1 MPGVWGAGQEGSVW
15 GQRVREAAR
24 RRKSH
29 RSQLSAPPAF
39 KGCGHVVS
47 PCPASLPSPGAVPQD
62 PHLPPVS
69 LLAGSGVRCPGLQL
83 STGDVHLHLQP
94 HQVRHQPRQP
104 SVSGPHPVGSR
115 PHPAPVRAVD
125 PGPDQLSSPCQLG
138 HHSVPAAHPGP
149 RRLPDLEQPA
159 GALRGL
165 QTAGR
170 LRARG
175 SGQRGDH
182 GGGHGEA
189 GKGGPGQH
197 GDRGGGHRE
206 EKGGPGQRGDHRGGH
221 WERRRG
227 IPANMVITEV
237 GTGRRGR
244 GKAASEGSRR
254 RQKGPVEERSA

>member
-1 MPGVWGAGQEGSVW
+1 MPGIWGAGQEGSVW
-15 GQRVREAAR
+15 GQRAREAAR
-24 RRKSH
+24 GEERAIVHSSGH
-29 RSQLSAPPAF
+29 RQPSRAVARLSVPAPLPSLLPGLLL
-39 KGCGHVVS
+39 KTLTSLLS
-47 PCPASLPSPGAVPQD
+47 PCS
-62 PHLPPVS
+62 
-69 LLAGSGVRCPGLQL
+69 AGSGVRCPGLQL

-138 HHSVPAAHPGP
+138 HHSVPAARPGP

-175 SGQRGDH
+175 PGQRGDH

-189 GKGGPGQH
+189 GKGGPGQR
-197 GDRGGGHRE
+197 GDHGGGHGE
-206 EKGGPGQRGDHRGGH
+206 AGKEDLL
-221 WERRRG
+221 
-227 IPANMVITEV
+227 NMEITEV
-237 GTGRRGR
+237 GTGRGE
-244 GKAASEGSRR
+244 GGSR
-254 RQKGPVEERSA
+254 PTW